1 MFDEYGNLITSAGFN
16 INNYQKTE
24 SDILLNNMIQNNDW
38 TGVSN
43 FLNNSNYLENVNKD
57 YLNYMYGK
65 NEQFQNLL
73 TKYNKNQTDM
83 FSKLNSVDTAN
94 PNGQTSWDSAAKGM
108 DIFGSTMQG
117 LGELSK
123 MGLMWAQYAQ
133 NRKMINNQTK
143 LVNEQIE
150 ASREYRQQRKD
161 EIDRLNRARTYTKNA
176 YGKGTTVTRSVM

>member
-43 FLNNSNYLENVNKD
+43 FLNNTNYYENANKD
-57 YLNYMYGK
+57 YLNHMYGK
-65 NEQFQNLL
+65 NEQFQNIL
-73 TKYNKNQTDM
+73 TKYNQN
-83 FSKLNSVDTAN
+83 
-94 PNGQTSWDSAAKGM
+94 QTSWDSAAKGM